1 MSIAIVGRFWQIL
14 LLGLATLS
22 FSAAHAEEPD
32 FAALYEASSSS
43 VVTIYTAGVNPDSH
57 RTERGLGSGVLIE
70 EDRVITAAHVIQT
83 AQSIEVHFKDG
94 TRVPAVVMASLE
106 SSDIALLRLL
116 DTHPDPVIATLADSN
131 NTRVGEP
138 VFIIGSPFGISQT
151 LSVGH
156 LSGRMTRGM
165 LAGGS
170 DIEFLQTDT
179 AINTGNSG
187 GPMFNVHGEV
197 IGIVSFILSK
207 SGGFDGIGF
216 ATSSNTAREALLHS
230 SGLLAGFEGIV
241 LDETLTRLLNLPEPG
256 LLLQRVV
263 KGSIAEKAGLRA
275 GTIPAKIGNQTLM
288 LGGDVIVAIVGLICA
303 NPHDFEALR
312 NKTAL
317 DDQNTYSLRILRDGQ
332 EMELIA
338 GAEMPS
344 IFDQLDTS
352 HSVEEVDASDS
363 IVAK

>member
-1 MSIAIVGRFWQIL
+1 MQSGIAKICRQIVFL
-14 LLGLATLS
+14 LAIGISHGAS
-22 FSAAHAEEPD
+22 YAAEPD
-32 FAALYEASSSS
+32 FAELYEINSSS
-43 VVTIYTAGVNPDSH
+43 VVTIYTAGVNPNS
-57 RTERGLGSGVLIE
+57 RQAERGLGSGVLIE
-70 EDRVITAAHVIQT
+70 NDRVMTAAHVIES

-94 TRVPAVVMASLE
+94 TMVPAVVVASLE

-116 DTHPDPVIATLADSN
+116 KTHPEPVIAKLADSDK
-131 NTRVGEP
+131 TRVGEP
-138 VFIIGSPFGISQT
+138 VFIIGSPFGITQT

-170 DIEFLQTDT
+170 SIEFLQTDT

-187 GPMFNVHGEV
+187 GPMFNVRGEV
-197 IGIVSFILSK
+197 IGIVSFILTK

-241 LDETLTRLLNLPEPG
+241 LDETLTRILNLPEAG

-263 KGSIAEKAGLRA
+263 PGSIAEKAGLRA
-275 GTIPAKIGNQTLM
+275 GTIPAKIGDQTLM
-288 LGGDVIVAIVGLICA
+288 LGGDVIVEIDGLMCA
-303 NPHDFEALR
+303 NPHDFDALK

-317 DDQNTYSLRILRDGQ
+317 DDENTYSLRILRDGQ
-332 EMELIA
+332 ELELIA
-338 GAEMPS
+338 GAPMPTEFH
-344 IFDQLDTS
+344 ITGDKL
-352 HSVEEVDASDS
+352 EGIE
-363 IVAK
+363 